1 MENSLKP
8 SLQCAEAARRANGV
22 LTQVTK
28 AFLYRGVTFLRLYT
42 QFVRCHLEF
51 AVTAW
56 SPWTAGDRD
65 TLETVQI
72 KAINLITRLKG
83 KTYMEKLQEL
93 GIQSLEQ
100 RRFRFDLIQTYQI
113 LRGYDKVKKGT
124 WSTLVGSDVT
134 RQTRNTSYKDNLVP
148 KHSRTDLR
156 RNFYSNRV
164 VNLWNNLPT
173 EMKDAKSLN
182 IFKSLLD
189 AHL

>member
-1 MENSLKP
+1 M
-8 SLQCAEAARRANGV
+8 
-22 LTQVTK
+22 
-28 AFLYRGVTFLRLYT
+28 YRDRVTFLRLYT

-51 AVTAW
+51 AVTGW
-56 SPWTAGDRD
+56 SPWTVGDRD
-65 TLETVQI
+65 TQEKVQI
-72 KAINLITRLKG
+72 KAINQITGLKG

-100 RRFRFDLIQTYQI
+100 RRVRFDLIQTFKI
-113 LRGYDKVKKGT
+113 LRGYDKVEKGT
-124 WSTLVGSDVT
+124 WFTLVGSDVA
-134 RQTRNTSYKDNLVP
+134 RQTRMTSYKDNLVP

-173 EMKDAKSLN
+173 EIKDAKSLN